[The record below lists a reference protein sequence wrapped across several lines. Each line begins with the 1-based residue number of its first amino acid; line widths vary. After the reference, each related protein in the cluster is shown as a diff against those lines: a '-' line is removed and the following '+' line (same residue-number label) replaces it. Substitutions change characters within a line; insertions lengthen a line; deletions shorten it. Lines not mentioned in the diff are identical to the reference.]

1 MYKVLGG
8 LIGFVAVSPLIFH
21 IFSHGRGVSIQ
32 TRRKPMYIIAQTIN
46 GGKTWHLAISREF
59 AGKILRL
66 VNFIQVL
73 FKVFAV

>member
-1 MYKVLGG
+1 
-8 LIGFVAVSPLIFH
+8 
-21 IFSHGRGVSIQ
+21 
-32 TRRKPMYIIAQTIN
+32 MYIIAQTIN